1 MDKIL
6 NILSIAREKEGSRET
21 QKNNQN
27 MTKNVDNHYKRVY
40 NINIKKD

>member
-6 NILSIAREKEGSRET
+6 NILWTAREKEESRAT

-27 MTKNVDNHYKRVY
+27 MTKCVD
-40 NINIKKD
+40 KD